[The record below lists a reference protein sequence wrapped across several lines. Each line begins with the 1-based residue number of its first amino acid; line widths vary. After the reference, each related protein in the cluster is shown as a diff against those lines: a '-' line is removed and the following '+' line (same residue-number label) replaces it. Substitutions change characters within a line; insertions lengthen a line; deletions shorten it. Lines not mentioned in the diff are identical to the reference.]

1 MEQKPPG
8 AKIDVY
14 LVVSFSITV
23 TTMTSSLSGTSL
35 MFSFSNNTIR
45 ETSTG
50 LVETYQ
56 PAKQSKGDLA
66 AFTSYWGRREKSK
79 GSQLGK
85 DNNSEPAR
93 IILRGLFPL

>member
-1 MEQKPPG
+1 M
-8 AKIDVY
+8 
-14 LVVSFSITV
+14 
-23 TTMTSSLSGTSL
+23 
-35 MFSFSNNTIR
+35 
-45 ETSTG
+45 G
-50 LVETYQ
+50 LLYMVETYQ

-66 AFTSYWGRREKSK
+66 VFTAMGGGGRREKSK